1 MKWGHPLNSAPGTA
15 NPKFSTAKYEPFCG
29 GTATTSARGV
39 RRRSYIDNLCRL
51 TEIEVGSV
59 GADDFEVANV
69 SESRLFEYDDLG
81 RLLKTKQSS
90 ASGGS
95 VYGQAVYG
103 VNAYGASGSAS
114 MEERS
119 YVYDSLDRVQMV
131 TFEDGKT
138 MEYFY
143 DFEGNV
149 TEVVENASG
158 TSKTT
163 QFSYYGDNRLYQVTY
178 VRASGN
184 QVFTYDYD
192 PGGRPEKLTYPA
204 STGIVAEFEGPNGE
218 PGWDGNGQLK
228 HLRYMKG
235 TDTIRRFAFEYD
247 LAGNR
252 ISQLDVVDIAQPP
265 TRRAVE
271 WVYGYDWLDRLESV
285 KKREATTVAGL
296 ALEPLQL
303 TSMYQYDAADNRI
316 EFKVPN
322 LQQPELTELTETF
335 TYSYDD
341 ADNILSISK
350 AVGTGSANEIEAFTS
365 DADGNLKTRT
375 SGGVTTTYTWNDFNR
390 LAAISTSDNSKKQ
403 SHTFGVNGFRRK
415 KKDKNDVETTEYA
428 AGLATAVSKAQ
439 AGDTITYLMGHR
451 LMGFERQ
458 SDGAM
463 FWNICD
469 ALSTVRDV
477 VNSSGTVVASY
488 EFSEYGQR
496 IDSTENRV
504 SSQKTFVGGLSV
516 QDEVTETGLM
526 AMGQR
531 FYASGFLGRFIS
543 RDPIGVRGGAN
554 LFAYSNSSPIS
565 LTDPTGLRPLY
576 LDEIDPSLVKNSNFS
591 NLLTDEVFTKEVAGE
606 LLAELM
612 MSKDPAL
619 AKLWAPLLAEYLNV
633 TVAYGDSPEGNLG
646 SAGKEGY
653 IFLQRGMSLNL
664 TKTALFHELL
674 HKAQDA
680 GTCYTT
686 GGVTRNVGESYEAY
700 KKRFNRDLAIN
711 HAWIYLTQ
719 SMYSGGDY
727 SDDWKGDSMRE
738 DLIMVANFNA
748 KHNPDGKLN
757 NDPAYLAKIAR
768 LLGTFGRVN
777 SSW

>member
-204 STGIVAEFEGPNGE
+204 STGIVAEFEGPNNE

-228 HLRYMKG
+228 HLCYKKG
-235 TDTIRRFAFEYD
+235 LDTIRRFAFEYD

-496 IDSTENRV
+496 ISSAENGV
-504 SSQKTFVGGLSV
+504 SSQKTFVGGLFV
-516 QDEVTETGLM
+516 QDEVTNTGLLQ
-526 AMGQR
+526 MGHR
-531 FYASGFLGRFIS
+531 FYEPGVLGRFLN
-543 RDPIGVRGGAN
+543 RDPIGFQGGGN
-554 LFAYSNSSPIS
+554 LFEYAGNSPVGMVDPLGLEPGFVGIS
-565 LTDPTGLRPLY
+565 AGLDGAPDTDK
-576 LDEIDPSLVKNSNFS
+576 IIS
-591 NLLTDEVFTKEVAGE
+591 NLGISVYDAGVLSSGEFATGIATTQIAFLFFGHNYYNNKGIKFSDRSMQLSAFMKGRPESRGLPKFTILVGCNTAHDAPNLSPKGGRFFLGFNDVIDGTAGAAFLVE
-606 LLAELM
+606 LSERLGDGVMVGKAVEGALQATPNDFSVKLA
-612 MSKDPAL
+612 
-619 AKLWAPLLAEYLNV
+619 AKKA
-633 TVAYGDSPEGNLG
+633 
-646 SAGKEGY
+646 
-653 IFLQRGMSLNL
+653 GMSP
-664 TKTALFHELL
+664 
-674 HKAQDA
+674 QDF
-680 GTCYTT
+680 
-686 GGVTRNVGESYEAY
+686 VQNKLIKFLV
-700 KKRFNRDLAIN
+700 I
-711 HAWIYLTQ
+711 
-719 SMYSGGDY
+719 
-727 SDDWKGDSMRE
+727 KGNTS
-738 DLIMVANFNA
+738 L
-748 KHNPDGKLN
+748 KL
-757 NDPAYLAKIAR
+757 
-768 LLGTFGRVN
+768 
-777 SSW
+777 

>member
-1 MKWGHPLNSAPGTA
+1 M
-15 NPKFSTAKYEPFCG
+15 
-29 GTATTSARGV
+29 
-39 RRRSYIDNLCRL
+39 D
-51 TEIEVGSV
+51 
-59 GADDFEVANV
+59 
-69 SESRLFEYDDLG
+69 
-81 RLLKTKQSS
+81 
-90 ASGGS
+90 
-95 VYGQAVYG
+95 
-103 VNAYGASGSAS
+103 
-114 MEERS
+114 ERS
-119 YVYDSLDRVQMV
+119 YVYDSLDRVKMV

-149 TEVVENASG
+149 TRVVENASG

-204 STGIVAEFEGPNGE
+204 STGIVAEFEGPNNE

-228 HLRYMKG
+228 HLCYKKG
-235 TDTIRRFAFEYD
+235 LDTIRRFAFEYD

-335 TYSYDD
+335 TYGYDA

-350 AVGTGSANEIEAFTS
+350 AVGTGSANEIESFTS
-365 DADGNLKTRT
+365 DDDGNLKTRT

-390 LAAISTSDNSKKQ
+390 LTAISTSDNSKKQ

-451 LMGFERQ
+451 LMGFERE

-463 FWNICD
+463 FWFVTD
-469 ALSTVRDV
+469 SLTTVRDV
-477 VNSSGTVVASY
+477 VDSSGEVKARY

-496 IDSTENRV
+496 IASTENGV
-504 SSQKTFVGGLSV
+504 SSQKTFVGGMSV
-516 QDEVTETGLM
+516 QDEVADTGLM
-526 AMGQR
+526 MMGHR
-531 FYASGFLGRFIS
+531 FYEPGLLGRFLN
-543 RDPIGVRGGAN
+543 RDPIGFRGSMN
-554 LFAYSNSSPIS
+554 LFEYAGSRPTFSIDPRGLYDSDPRLKIIGVDLDKILGEILSDLKNSSSP
-565 LTDPTGLRPLY
+565 LVEGLAKVGVSPEELIARIKGKVLFY
-576 LDEIDPSLVKNSNFS
+576 LDDSGTLRGAQTDVVGQPDGVQRFIVFLPIHANGWNACQQKNLVLHELVHTVHLHRLGEELRRLKPGESIDEFFLNRRVVHPKDTFL
-591 NLLTDEVFTKEVAGE
+591 EVDKI
-606 LLAELM
+606 
-612 MSKDPAL
+612 
-619 AKLWAPLLAEYLNV
+619 
-633 TVAYGDSPEGNLG
+633 YGSPDWINQ
-646 SAGKEGY
+646 SGY
-653 IFLQRGMSLNL
+653 ESEHDVIDDLNL
-664 TKTALFHELL
+664 TNLVTNATKGRLSDY
-674 HKAQDA
+674 KY
-680 GTCYTT
+680 GTGQT
-686 GGVTRNVGESYEAY
+686 
-700 KKRFNRDLAIN
+700 
-711 HAWIYLTQ
+711 
-719 SMYSGGDY
+719 M
-727 SDDWKGDSMRE
+727 
-738 DLIMVANFNA
+738 
-748 KHNPDGKLN
+748 P
-757 NDPAYLAKIAR
+757 
-768 LLGTFGRVN
+768 
-777 SSW
+777 